1 MTDTIGFIGLGVL
14 GSAMAGNLV
23 KSGFPVIGYDI
34 DPEKVAA
41 LEEDGGQSGT
51 SPKDI
56 ANNSDVVILC
66 LPTSEVLQDVVGGK
80 DSVKD
85 GGKEGQIVLEVS
97 TFAIADKEKARDTL
111 AEAGKILLD
120 CPVSGNRILALKK
133 QLTAFGS
140 GDKDAYGAVEH
151 IIDGF
156 AHRKFYVG
164 EFGCGMKMKLC
175 GNILNLVHNSA
186 AAEVMVLGMKSGLDP
201 ELIHKVI
208 SGSGSSSSMF
218 ETRGALM
225 VNEEYE
231 TEGMNFSIP
240 LKDSKLITAHAAEHL
255 CPLPIY
261 QVALQPYYAAVAQG
275 HHDEDAS
282 SVCSVLE
289 RTANYSRPK
298 SKTKKES

>member
-1 MTDTIGFIGLGVL
+1 MCMTDSIGFIGLGVL

-23 KSGFPVIGYDI
+23 NSGFTVIGYDTVA
-34 DPEKVAA
+34 EKRAA
-41 LEEDGGQSGT
+41 LEEGGGQSGT
-51 SPKDI
+51 SPKDV
-56 ANNSDVVILC
+56 ADRSDVVILC
-66 LPTSEVLQDVVGGK
+66 LPTADVLHAVADEL
-80 DSVKD
+80 KD
-85 GGKEGQIVLEVS
+85 GGGEGQIILEVS

-140 GDKDAYGAVEH
+140 GDEAAYEAVEH

-164 EFGCGMKMKLC
+164 EFGCGMKMKFC

-186 AAEVMVLGMKSGLDP
+186 AAEVMVLGMKAGLDP
-201 ELIHKVI
+201 ALIHQVI

-225 VNEEYE
+225 VNEEYQ

-240 LKDSKLITAHAAEHL
+240 MKDSKLITAHAAEHL
-255 CPLPIY
+255 VPLPVY
-261 QVALQPYYAAVAQG
+261 QAALQPYYAAVAQG

-282 SVCSVLE
+282 SVLAALE
-289 RTANYSRPK
+289 RAANFTRPK
-298 SKTKKES
+298 SKMEK